1 MNNFF
6 NTDSLM
12 SLSKT
17 KKTVSKEDYQIFC
30 KEYIF
35 NAIQGETFGNSFCKR
50 FGISDNLLSRIKDI
64 DEAKFLITNL
74 GYIK

>member
-6 NTDSLM
+6 NTSSLTN
-12 SLSKT
+12 LSKE
-17 KKTVSKEDYQIFC
+17 KKTITKEDYQIFC

-35 NAIQGETFGNSFCKR
+35 NAMQGETFGNAFCKR
-50 FGISDNLLSRIKDI
+50 FGLTDNMLSRIKDT

>member
-6 NTDSLM
+6 NTASLIN
-12 SLSKT
+12 LSKE
-17 KKTVSKEDYQIFC
+17 KKTITKEDYQIFC

-35 NAIQGETFGNSFCKR
+35 NAIQGYTFGNAFCKR
-50 FGISDNLLSRIKDI
+50 FGIHDNMLSKMKDT

-74 GYIK
+74 GYLK